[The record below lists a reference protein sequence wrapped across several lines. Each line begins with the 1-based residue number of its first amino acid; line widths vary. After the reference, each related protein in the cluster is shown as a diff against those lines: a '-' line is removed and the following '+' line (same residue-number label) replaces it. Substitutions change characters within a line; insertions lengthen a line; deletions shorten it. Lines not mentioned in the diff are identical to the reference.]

1 MNQKQGVFLMKTLT
15 ICLLFF
21 SCLYSHGFGVNP
33 LYSQQKKQ
41 ASQSVSEETAFSAEE
56 TLIGLR
62 VQIKQYIDSLAV
74 IFLDKNTS
82 VKNQIEILHELK
94 SLADMNGE
102 IVTALNQMSQKG
114 VGYED
119 KETSLK
125 DEKISLWAK
134 SQSELIKRKQLELDE
149 LEEAVENLKAEFYV
163 NLAVDGVVI
172 VGGSVLMLI
181 PAGQSVS
188 ILLFGSRLALTAKR
202 LKALGA
208 VISVA
213 GGVGVGSE
221 VYYYLS
227 EENQEVLSFIFNL
240 VFKDDL
246 SKEIFQLLTSVN
258 ESDKYLAINL
268 FKSVD
273 EEVFINNL
281 LSAIQNNKFSP
292 QARIASVNSLIVFK
306 DIEDE
311 YLRKEIID
319 TLKEVINTSQ
329 LQDLRQASVRVLGA
343 FGEENPELID
353 YLKKLADGEEY
364 DVIRLTSL
372 LQVGRNKSDFDESIK
387 ALAKWLKDRDHK
399 TNPLNIKPE
408 IPQSFLESL
417 LSERE
422 EATNNQIIVVRG
434 FILSG
439 ILDVETKLTFSKV
452 LISWNK
458 EPESEPYK
466 AIDTNQE
473 VLEQVWADPIADTIL
488 YIDKLYKE
496 TRSED
501 NEQAFEYLKVRVNKL
516 KTEDTSFIILEYF
529 ESMIQDFAT
538 KHPEQK
544 EIANEIEDKIYVD
557 TAIDIAIYIEKL
569 SEQMSRNTNNKPAI
583 EFLQSHVRGLKE
595 GRIPIILQDLFIEEI
610 RLDMDEKFKKKY
622 IEQVEIAQKVE
633 NFLNFY
639 QEVLNSLKN

>member
-1 MNQKQGVFLMKTLT
+1 MKTLT

-21 SCLYSHGFGVNP
+21 SCSYSHGFVIDP

-41 ASQSVSEETAFSAEE
+41 AGQSVSEETAFSAEE

-82 VKNQIEILHELK
+82 AENQIEILHEFK
-94 SLADMNGE
+94 SMADLNGE
-102 IVTALNQMSQKG
+102 IAIALNEMTQRE
-114 VGYED
+114 VEND
-119 KETSLK
+119 I
-125 DEKISLWAK
+125 EKINEKNHKNKELSVWIK

-149 LEEAVENLKAEFYV
+149 LEEAVENLKTEFYV

-172 VGGSVLMLI
+172 AGGSVLMFI

-227 EENQEVLSFIFNL
+227 EENQEVLSFISNL
-240 VFKDDL
+240 VFKDAL

-281 LSAIQNNKFSP
+281 LSAIQNDKFSP

-306 DIEDE
+306 NTENKP
-311 YLRKEIID
+311 LKKEIID
-319 TLKEVINTSQ
+319 TLKEVIDTSQ
-329 LQDLRQASVRVLGA
+329 LQDLRQASVRILGA
-343 FGEENPELID
+343 FGEGNPELID
-353 YLKKLADGEEY
+353 YLKKLTDEEEY
-364 DVIRLTSL
+364 DVIRFTSL

-387 ALAKWLKDRDHK
+387 ALAKWFDGRDHK
-399 TNPLNIKPE
+399 KNPLNIKPE

-458 EPESEPYK
+458 EPESNSTK
-466 AIDTNQE
+466 KRLTNQE
-473 VLEQVWADPIADTIL
+473 IIEEVWTDPIADTIL

-496 TRSED
+496 TRAED

-544 EIANEIEDKIYVD
+544 EIANKIEDKIYTD

-583 EFLQSHVRGLKE
+583 EFLQSHVR
-595 GRIPIILQDLFIEEI
+595 
-610 RLDMDEKFKKKY
+610 
-622 IEQVEIAQKVE
+622 V
-633 NFLNFY
+633 
-639 QEVLNSLKN
+639 